1 MDYVKRLLE
10 NRKRDRRIVALVAS
24 GKTQTEVARK
34 FGLHRQHVGIILKKA
49 KANGAKAVRPE
60 GS

>member
-49 KANGAKAVRPE
+49 KANGTV
-60 GS
+60 GSKPD